1 MQGMLAYVVRRLLW
15 LPVTLLAVSFLTFT
29 IARLGPGD
37 PVTAAGT
44 QIRDPEAFDRV
55 RSHLG
60 LDKPL
65 HEQYWI
71 YLKGL
76 VRGDLGDSYKYR
88 DRSVAELIFPKIWVS
103 ARVGLLAIAL
113 TFLVGVP
120 AGLVAAHRQGT
131 WTDPLVISILLFF
144 QSVPV
149 LVMLPVLVL
158 VFSLKLDWLPPAG
171 WDGVF
176 STKIILPVIAL
187 SLPGMAG
194 VARLVRATTLDVLG
208 QDYVRTARAKGL
220 SEFTVLKRH
229 VVRNA
234 MLPLVTVIGLSL
246 VAVLEGAFFTEV
258 IMGIPGIGNFAFE
271 AVKGRDYNVIL
282 GITLVLAVAFI
293 VANIVVDIAYTV
305 IDPRVRYQGVEP

>member
-44 QIRDPEAFDRV
+44 QIRDPEAFERV
-55 RSHLG
+55 RSHMG

-103 ARVGLLAIAL
+103 ARIGLLAIAL
-113 TFLVGVP
+113 TFLIGVP
-120 AGLVAAHRQGT
+120 AGLVAAQRQGT

-305 IDPRVRYQGVEP
+305 IDPRVRYQEVEQ

>member
-1 MQGMLAYVVRRLLW
+1 MVTYVIRRLLW

-44 QIRDPEAFDRV
+44 QIRDPEAFERV
-55 RSHLG
+55 RSNLG

-65 HEQYWI
+65 HKQYWI

-76 VRGDLGDSYKYR
+76 VHGDLGDSYRYR

-103 ARVGLLAIAL
+103 ARIGLLAVAL

-120 AGLVAAHRQGT
+120 AGLLAARRQGS
-131 WTDPLVISILLFF
+131 WIDPLVISVLLFF

-158 VFSLKLDWLPPAG
+158 IFALRLDWLPPAG
-171 WDGVF
+171 WDGIL
-176 STKIILPVIAL
+176 STKIILPVVAL

-194 VARLVRATTLDVLG
+194 VARLVRATTLDVLS

-220 SEFTVLKRH
+220 SELTVMERH
-229 VVRNA
+229 VLRNA

-258 IMGIPGIGNFAFE
+258 LMGIPGIGNFAFE

-293 VANIVVDIAYTV
+293 IANIVVDIAYTL
-305 IDPRVRYQGVEP
+305 IDPRIRYQRGER